1 MRTTVDIPNDLL
13 SQAKKVA
20 AQSNRT
26 LSAVIQDAL
35 RESLARRRPRVR
47 QASVSLTTFGGG
59 GLNPG
64 VDLDDSAALLD
75 AMDAVDGPA
84 RR

>member
-47 QASVSLTTFGGG
+47 QASVSLTTFGRG